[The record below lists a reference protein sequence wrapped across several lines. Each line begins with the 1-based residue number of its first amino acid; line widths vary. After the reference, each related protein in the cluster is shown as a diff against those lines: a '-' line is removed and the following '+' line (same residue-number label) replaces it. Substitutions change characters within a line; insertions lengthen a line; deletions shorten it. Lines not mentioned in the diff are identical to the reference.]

1 MIIENFNQI
10 AKTKERKLAL
20 EIIDAGLKAID
31 TKKVIQETIK
41 KDGETLYISS
51 ESYILKDIQRLF
63 VVGVGKCSLAAG
75 EALEEIL
82 GDLITGGIVIDVREG
97 KLNRIQA
104 IAGDHPFP
112 SEKNVNATKGII
124 ELLSSATEKDLV
136 IFIISGG
143 GSTLLCYPEAMTCID
158 ETEILKY
165 LYLAG
170 VGIRDINTVRKH
182 LSTAR
187 GGYLAKHVYP
197 ARAVSLIFSDVPG
210 DDVRFVASGPTIKD
224 TTTIE
229 DAKKILLESKLE
241 EKTGIRNL
249 HLVETPKEEK
259 YFENIKNILVV
270 SNRIALE
277 AMADKAKSEG
287 YEVEIVTAAFEG
299 NARDIAK
306 GVVEK
311 IRSASAKTVHLY
323 GGESTVT
330 VNHVGKGGRN
340 LELALVALETVGE
353 GELVVSFAS
362 DGRDNTDFAGAIS
375 DMITKESADKLGLNA
390 EGCVDAN
397 CSYDFFEKTGDF
409 IKTGNTGRNVSD
421 FIVAIKS

>member
-1 MIIENFNQI
+1 VIIENFNQI
-10 AKTKERKLAL
+10 AKTEERKLAL
-20 EIIDAGLKAID
+20 EIIDAGLEAID
-31 TKKVIQETIK
+31 TKKVIRDTVRREG
-41 KDGETLYISS
+41 DTLYIGSDA
-51 ESYILKDIQRLF
+51 YLLNDIERLF

-97 KLNRIQA
+97 KLNKIQA

-124 ELLSSATEKDLV
+124 ELLNRVTGKDLV
-136 IFIISGG
+136 IFIVSGG

-197 ARAVSLIFSDVPG
+197 ARAISLIFSDVPG
-210 DDVRFVASGPTIKD
+210 DDLRFVASGPTIKD

-229 DAKKILLESKLE
+229 DAKRILLESKLE
-241 EKTGIRNL
+241 EKIGIKKLN
-249 HLVETPKEEK
+249 LVETPKEDK

-270 SNRIALE
+270 SNKIALE
-277 AMADKAKSEG
+277 AMANKARSEG
-287 YEVEIVTAAFEG
+287 FNAEIITAAFEG
-299 NARDIAK
+299 DARDTAR
-306 GVVEK
+306 GVVER
-311 IRSASAKTVHLY
+311 IHSAPAKTVHLY
-323 GGESTVT
+323 GGESTVM
-330 VNHVGKGGRN
+330 VRHIGKGGRN

-353 GELVVSFAS
+353 GELVISFAS

-375 DMITKESADKLGLNA
+375 DMITKVSADKLGLSA